1 MLDEIGSLNLNGKKV
16 AIFGLGDSSTYTEN
30 FCDAMEELHSYFVK
44 SGASMVGY
52 VSKSD
57 YTFEESKSVIGDS
70 FCGLPLDE
78 DSESD
83 MTDERLSSWSNQLKS
98 EMPGL

>member
-1 MLDEIGSLNLNGKKV
+1 MTDLKGKV
-16 AIFGLGDSSTYTEN
+16 AVVTGTASGIGKAIATS
-30 FCDAMEELHSYFVK
+30 FVK
-44 SGASMVGY
+44 AGASMVGY
-52 VSKSD
+52 VNKSE

-83 MTDERLSSWSNQLKS
+83 MTDDRILQWTNQLKS
-98 EMPGL
+98 EISGL

>member
-1 MLDEIGSLNLNGKKV
+1 M

-44 SGASMVGY
+44 AGASMVGY
-52 VSKSD
+52 VNKTE

-83 MTDERLSSWSNQLKS
+83 MTDDRLANWSNQLKK
-98 EMPGL
+98 EIPGL